1 MKNLVAYAEKPVIH
15 HRQTMLG
22 NFGVRYE
29 INLFSIRK
37 VFNVSLTSRRTGS
50 RKDSK
55 QRNNNPGGS
64 NKTSLQNA

>member
-1 MKNLVAYAEKPVIH
+1 
-15 HRQTMLG
+15 MLR

-37 VFNVSLTSRRTGS
+37 VFNVSLTSKRTRS